1 MRSRLDPSST
11 KVKKLMR
18 SAPKINIDFS
28 LNKTAKLMIE
38 SGIRK
43 LPVFDNNNL
52 VGFITDE
59 NIIKRMVYSDWGN
72 IKLRKIMTK
81 APTTIDSN
89 RSIGA
94 LLNIMREQG
103 ISHVPIT
110 KAGKVVGIVSIQD
123 ILDHIFQPKH
133 RQTKGEIIGEKV
145 PIVGIPSGS
154 IMSSPVITV
163 TPEISIKDAIKK
175 MSKHNISSLVVIDK
189 EMLVGITT
197 KLDFLEPISQMDLE
211 EQKIKIQFG
220 IKGIEINPNQKN
232 LMIDE
237 FNSFI
242 HKYKEGLEVGTL
254 FVYIK
259 THGKSHKGIPLI
271 HCRLQLKTAKGSFF
285 SSGEGYGVE
294 STFQVAMERLDRRLL
309 RSKEL
314 SHNPKF
320 ARDFLLEMSFS

>member
-1 MRSRLDPSST
+1 
-11 KVKKLMR
+11 
-18 SAPKINIDFS
+18 
-28 LNKTAKLMIE
+28 MIE
-38 SGIRK
+38 SGIRQ
-43 LPVFDNNNL
+43 LPVFENKNL

-59 NIIKRMVYSDWGN
+59 NIIKRMVFSDWGR

-81 APTTIDSN
+81 STIESN

-103 ISHVPIT
+103 ISHIPIT
-110 KAGKVVGIVSIQD
+110 NNGKVVGIVSIQD
-123 ILDHIFQPKH
+123 ILDHVFQPKES
-133 RQTKGEIIGEKV
+133 QTHGEFIGEKV
-145 PIVGIPSGS
+145 PIVGIPSRS

-163 TPEISIKDAIKK
+163 SPEISIKDAIKE
-175 MSKHNISSLVVIDK
+175 MSRHDISSLVVIDK

-197 KLDFLEPISQMDLE
+197 KLDFLEPISQMELE
-211 EQKIKIQFG
+211 EEKLKIQFG
-220 IKGIEINPNQKN
+220 VKGIEINPNQKK

-271 HCRLQLKTAKGSFF
+271 HCRLQLKTARGSFF

-294 STFQVAMERLDRRLL
+294 TTFQVAMERLDRRLL